1 MDDFIFKGLKIFV
14 VEIIDLLLDISKLLY
29 MHLIVDSDHS
39 LRHNIAWFG
48 WILNLLTS
56 FV

>member
-1 MDDFIFKGLKIFV
+1 MDNFIFKGLKIFV